1 MIVDRVMPPIVGRR
15 YGGSLSS
22 CKIMLVLINNDYS
35 LGQGEERLNGF
46 NHAGRQR
53 NYDRSLF
60 ASRYSAPVTGLHE
73 YIPFQSSW
81 NLRSRFYHSLYKIQ
95 FLNFKPY

>member
-1 MIVDRVMPPIVGRR
+1 MIVDRVMPPILGRR

-46 NHAGRQR
+46 NHGGDNETTIGVCLQVGIA
-53 NYDRSLF
+53 L
-60 ASRYSAPVTGLHE
+60 L
-73 YIPFQSSW
+73 
-81 NLRSRFYHSLYKIQ
+81 
-95 FLNFKPY
+95 